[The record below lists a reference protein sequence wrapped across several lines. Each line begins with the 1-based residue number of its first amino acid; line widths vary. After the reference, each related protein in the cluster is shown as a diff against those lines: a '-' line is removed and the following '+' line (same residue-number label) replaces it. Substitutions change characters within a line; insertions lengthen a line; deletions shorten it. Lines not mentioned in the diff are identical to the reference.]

1 MSVRMQPIN
10 STAAALTLDPKV
22 HGETWVTQSLAAT
35 WTITLPASTGSGVTF
50 NIYVGTTVTANAIIQ
65 VANSADVMFG
75 AVGLATDIAGVTVN
89 TTATDDTI
97 TMSGSTTGGIKG
109 SWITLQ
115 DVKANQWRV
124 GGMIISTGTEATPFS
139 AAVT

>member
-10 STAAALTLDPKV
+10 STAAAVTLDPEV
-22 HGETWVTQSLAAT
+22 HGETWLTQSLAAT

-75 AVGLATDIAGVTVN
+75 ALAIASDIAGVTVN

-124 GGMIISTGTEATPFS
+124 SGAIISSGNEATPFS